1 MSISEQRAAKVMAMH
16 DMCSYGRSSLTVV
29 EPILSV
35 LGCQVCPLPT
45 ALLSSHFGFP
55 GPTVL
60 NLGDELKK
68 ILAHWKTLNLHFEC
82 FYSGY
87 LANPQQVDIA
97 EEYITEF
104 SPQFI
109 FVDPVLGD
117 GGKYY
122 PGFGQDQADAMRR
135 LFSLAHMSSPN
146 VTEACLLLE
155 EKPKIF
161 IDAPAAKDFLRRLA
175 AMGPERLCITGVPS
189 PDGKTMT
196 TYGFD
201 AKNQHYY
208 KVVSSSVPLN
218 LHGTGD
224 SFASVLVGLTL
235 QGVSFEHAMLRAAG
249 YLNKAAQLAYEQQ
262 EELCIEKA
270 FPALMAGT
278 ESAMLEFI

>member
-1 MSISEQRAAKVMAMH
+1 MSVCEQRAAKVMAMH

-29 EPILSV
+29 EPVLSV

-45 ALLSSHFGFP
+45 ALLSAHFGFP

-68 ILAHWKTLNLHFEC
+68 ILEHWKTLNLHFEC

-87 LANPQQVDIA
+87 LASPEQVDIA
-97 EEYITEF
+97 KDYIKEF
-104 SPQFI
+104 SPHFI

-117 GGKYY
+117 GGQYY
-122 PGFGQDQADAMRR
+122 PGFDERQGDAMRR

-155 EKPKIF
+155 ERPRIF
-161 IDAPAAKDFLRRLA
+161 IDADTAKDFLARLC
-175 AMGPERLCITGVPS
+175 AMGPAKLCITGVPS
-189 PDGKTMT
+189 PDGQTLT
-196 TYGFD
+196 SYGYD
-201 AKNQHYY
+201 AKEGHYY
-208 KVVSSSVPLN
+208 KVTSSGVPLN

-235 QGVSFEHAMLRAAG
+235 QGISFDRAMLRAAG
-249 YLNKAAQLAYEQQ
+249 YLNKAAQLAYERQ
-262 EELCIEKA
+262 EELCIEEA
-270 FPALMAGT
+270 FPSLIAGT
-278 ESAMLEFI
+278 ESAMLELI